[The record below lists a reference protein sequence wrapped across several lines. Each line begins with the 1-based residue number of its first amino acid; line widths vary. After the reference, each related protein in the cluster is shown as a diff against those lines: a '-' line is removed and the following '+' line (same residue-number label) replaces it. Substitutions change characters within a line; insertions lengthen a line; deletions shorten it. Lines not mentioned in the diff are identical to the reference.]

1 MGSSGL
7 GKAATLD
14 ELLSTCIEMF
24 GMILFSSL
32 YIFILSL
39 PFIQKQVLLYN
50 RIQSSYLG
58 VKTFLTDPNLSP
70 QYQCSL
76 HFLLFTAHN

>member
-24 GMILFSSL
+24 GMNSL
-32 YIFILSL
+32 LCYLVIPPHSVQIPVACAVAVRLTSL
-39 PFIQKQVLLYN
+39 VSKALL
-50 RIQSSYLG
+50 
-58 VKTFLTDPNLSP
+58 D
-70 QYQCSL
+70 
-76 HFLLFTAHN
+76 